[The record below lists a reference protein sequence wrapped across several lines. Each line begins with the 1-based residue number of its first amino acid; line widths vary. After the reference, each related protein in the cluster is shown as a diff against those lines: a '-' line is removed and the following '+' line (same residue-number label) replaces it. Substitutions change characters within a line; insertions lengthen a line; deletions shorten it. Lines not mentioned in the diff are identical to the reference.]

1 MLFMAVCIIMTVYL
15 ISRLPLAI
23 CSFHAALQV
32 SYKTH
37 VTSSTIISE
46 NLAQPANKLS
56 DPRRIHQA
64 VDALAPHLCTTPW
77 LIHITDQEC
86 GAYQ

>member
-1 MLFMAVCIIMTVYL
+1 MLFVAVHITVTVRL

-23 CSFHAALQV
+23 CSFRAALLHV

-37 VTSSTIISE
+37 VTSSTVISE

-56 DPRRIHQA
+56 DPRRIH
-64 VDALAPHLCTTPW
+64 
-77 LIHITDQEC
+77 
-86 GAYQ
+86 